1 MDRKLNNRKR
11 TRKIK
16 GIENGMQERMRKE
29 SERNDSY
36 ICISYLHVLRNKL
49 VNNKHITHRLSLEGM
64 LKKYT
69 IFSFISKTKRTN
81 LFLKGFRK
89 ICRYD

>member
-29 SERNDSY
+29 SERNDGY
-36 ICISYLHVLRNKL
+36 IWHVLRNKQ
-49 VNNKHITHRLSLEGM
+49 VNNKHI
-64 LKKYT
+64 KPQ
-69 IFSFISKTKRTN
+69 TKFGGN
-81 LFLKGFRK
+81 VKEVYN
-89 ICRYD
+89 I